1 MRESRNNTCSCQEDW
16 DWIFWRKD
24 ILQSSPSLECGH
36 THPSALE
43 QQLLGRSAVA
53 YVRQPPVVN
62 VTCVGAGLLGL
73 REMTLTAVST
83 HLKATYLI
91 NKLVLDKMVNQGK
104 QLYPY

>member
-1 MRESRNNTCSCQEDW
+1 M
-16 DWIFWRKD
+16 
-24 ILQSSPSLECGH
+24 
-36 THPSALE
+36 
-43 QQLLGRSAVA
+43 
-53 YVRQPPVVN
+53 VN